1 MKSALFL
8 GAGASVFA
16 GHPTTKQLLDRVWA
30 RIDRDDT
37 FRRGLARRIAE
48 DRQYADVEEF
58 YDGIRQM
65 RGICGVSRAWPPFSE
80 PPDAAPGEMARLMSA
95 IRDEM
100 LESFSLDKNYHRLV
114 RPMFDM
120 VRSVMRGAG
129 PDELL
134 VFTTNYDLVMENYA
148 LIAGLKLVDGFE
160 RYQYMTRRW
169 NGLWPDTGNRI
180 PLNLIKLHGSMNWCR
195 DDDGNMLDSR
205 GTTNRDADHD
215 LLIAPTEGA
224 KNYSGEPFSTL
235 LRRFRE
241 GLEGVDVLLAI
252 GSSYRD
258 RNVVEAIR
266 ARLGAGMVLISVSPT
281 APHDIRRVSG
291 AEPKAVETGGVTLK
305 IVGPNII
312 LCEMKFGPATYD
324 MVRNALE
331 AAYGL
336 VERIHNG
343 FRIKVKP
350 ASACRGHSQQSQL
363 PLGPSAGIP

>member
-16 GHPTTKQLLDRVWA
+16 GHPTTKQLLDRVLA
-30 RIDRDDT
+30 RIDGDDT
-37 FRRGLARRIAE
+37 FRRGFVKRMAE
-48 DRQYADVEEF
+48 DRQYTDVEEL
-58 YDGIRQM
+58 YDGIREM
-65 RGICGVSRAWPPFSE
+65 RGICGVSRARPPFSE

-160 RYQYMTRRW
+160 RYQYTTRRW

-180 PLNLIKLHGSMNWCR
+180 PLNLIKLHGSTNWCR

-205 GTTNRDADHD
+205 GAPNREDADHD

-224 KNYSGEPFSTL
+224 KNYSVEPFFTL

-241 GLEGVDVLLAI
+241 ELAGVDVLLVI
-252 GSSYRD
+252 GFSYRD
-258 RNVVEAIR
+258 RNVVNAIR
-266 ARLGAGMVLISVSPT
+266 ARLRTGMVLISVSPT
-281 APHDIRRVSG
+281 ASHDIRRVTG
-291 AEPKAVETGGVTLK
+291 AKPKAVDVGGVALK
-305 IVGPNII
+305 TVGPNII

-324 MVRNALE
+324 VVRDALE

-336 VERIHNG
+336 AGRMRRSVRA
-343 FRIKVKP
+343 KV
-350 ASACRGHSQQSQL
+350 
-363 PLGPSAGIP
+363 

>member
-16 GHPTTKQLLDRVWA
+16 GHPTTKHLLDRVWA
-30 RIDRDDT
+30 RIDRADAENGLSD
-37 FRRGLARRIAE
+37 LARRVVGNRE
-48 DRQYADVEEF
+48 YADVEDL
-58 YDGIRQM
+58 YDSILQM
-65 RGICGVSRAWPPFSE
+65 RDICGHGVAGAPSGAVSESVL
-80 PPDAAPGEMARLMSA
+80 DEMSCLKSA
-95 IRDEM
+95 IRDEVI
-100 LESFSLDKNYHRLV
+100 ESFSPRGNYLKV
-114 RPMFDM
+114 ARPMFDL
-120 VRSVMRGAG
+120 VRSVMGSWRDG
-129 PDELL
+129 LL

-205 GTTNRDADHD
+205 VTPNREDADHD
-215 LLIAPTEGA
+215 LLIAPTGGA
-224 KNYSGEPFSTL
+224 KNYSVEPFSTL

-241 GLEGVDVLLAI
+241 ELVGVDVLLAI
-252 GSSYRD
+252 GFSYRD
-258 RNVVEAIR
+258 RNVVKAIR

-291 AEPKAVETGGVTLK
+291 AKPKAVDIGGVTLK
-305 IVGPNII
+305 TVGRNII

-324 MVRNALE
+324 AVRDALE

-336 VERIHNG
+336 AGKMR
-343 FRIKVKP
+343 KSVK
-350 ASACRGHSQQSQL
+350 AATL
-363 PLGPSAGIP
+363 PNTSGS